1 MTNKKKLL
9 FFLIIILLA
18 GFFRFLGLNWDQ
30 GQMLHPDER
39 FLMMVTNDLDW
50 PQSWSSFFNTNL
62 SPLNPHNRG
71 YDFFVYGTLPIF
83 LLKKLADIF
92 GINGYQDLVLLGRS
106 LSAAFD
112 LASVVLVILIGQKLF
127 PKKSVGFLAGFF
139 YAISVLPIQLA
150 HFYTTDVFLNFFLL
164 AAFYWLLL
172 FSQKGEIG
180 PLILSAVFLGMAA
193 ACKITALF
201 FGPVLGIVVFWQNK
215 KKALPKL
222 MIASLAFFITWR
234 LFQPYAFTG
243 LFTPNQQFL
252 ANLASLK
259 NFSQPDS
266 LYPPSVQ
273 WLNTRPIFYSL
284 KNLALWGLGIP
295 LFVIIIIGLFFFPS
309 YLKKKKIFSQKII
322 YYCLYFWPL
331 ALFFYQACQFVKPM
345 RYLLPIYPLWSII
358 GAWGIKKIINNNRQA
373 VSKTVWV
380 LIGFTLIWPL
390 SFISIYLRPHSRLQA
405 SNWIYDHISPGS
417 TLSCEYWD
425 DCLPLPVEGKS
436 WQSQSYQIETLF
448 LYDPESQEKW
458 QKINHQLDKI
468 DYLILSSN
476 RLWGSIPKNP
486 KRYPETTKFYQDLFQ
501 EKLQFNKV
509 AEFSSLPCFPPGLN
523 WFCFNDQRADESFTV
538 YDHPQVII
546 YQKANHSNQ

>member
-1 MTNKKKLL
+1 
-9 FFLIIILLA
+9 
-18 GFFRFLGLNWDQ
+18 
-30 GQMLHPDER
+30 
-39 FLMMVTNDLDW
+39 
-50 PQSWSSFFNTNL
+50 
-62 SPLNPHNRG
+62 
-71 YDFFVYGTLPIF
+71 
-83 LLKKLADIF
+83 
-92 GINGYQDLVLLGRS
+92 
-106 LSAAFD
+106 
-112 LASVVLVILIGQKLF
+112 
-127 PKKSVGFLAGFF
+127 
-139 YAISVLPIQLA
+139 
-150 HFYTTDVFLNFFLL
+150 
-164 AAFYWLLL
+164 
-172 FSQKGEIG
+172 
-180 PLILSAVFLGMAA
+180 VFLGMAA

-284 KNLALWGLGIP
+284 KNLALWGLGTP
-295 LFVIIIIGLFFFPS
+295 LSVIIITSLFFFPS
-309 YLKKKKIFSQKII
+309 YLKKKKLFSKEAIYFKKGENHRLLPVDEADIDKSLAEGECTERNREPRALPVGI